1 MSPSQQLTIEQALS
15 KAKKAAKQGN
25 TAIAV
30 KLYNAILQK
39 QPNHSIA
46 KKGLRKLQEA
56 QNKSP
61 EAGISDPPQDQIT
74 VLVNLYNSGQM
85 TETEQACREL
95 LQAYPQSPVATNILG
110 VSLIGQGRLQE
121 AVASFDKAIQIKPD
135 FIDAYYNRGNALKQ
149 LGQLDEAMQD
159 FDKATQLKPDFAE
172 AYSNRGVILE
182 QLGKLDEAIKD
193 YDKAIQL
200 KPGYTEAYYN
210 RGIALKRQGQQ
221 DKAIQDFDQAIQLK
235 PDFAEA
241 YHNLGV
247 TLRQL
252 GQLEDALE
260 NCEKAVQFKP
270 DFAEAYFNRGIIL
283 EQLGQLDE
291 SLKSYDRAI
300 QLKPDYAEAYS
311 NRGVA
316 LKLLGQLNEAMKSFN
331 KTIQLK
337 PDFAEAYNNRGNAL
351 KDLRQLVEALKDF
364 DAAIQL
370 KPDFAEAYNNQ
381 GVALKDLGRLD
392 EAMASFNKAI
402 QLEPDYEDPYS
413 NLLFA
418 LNYLPDLNLSDHIAT
433 ARKFGELVTAK
444 AGPRFPDYHCQPTP
458 EKLRVG
464 LVSGDLRNHP
474 IGYFLESVLSSIDP
488 STVEL
493 IAYPTAP
500 TVDDLSERIK
510 PFFSMWKPIYGQ
522 TDDAAANM
530 IYADGV
536 HVLLDLSGHT
546 AGNRLLMFGHKPSP
560 VQVSWLGYFA
570 TTGLNE
576 MDYLIGD
583 PYVTPPK
590 DDEQFTEKIW
600 RLPETRWC
608 FTPPDIDME
617 VSVPPAVEH
626 GYITF
631 GCFNNTTKINDNVV
645 ALWAKVLDAVPNSR
659 LLLKARQLRDQM
671 TRENIIQRFAVHGID
686 NKRISLEE
694 SEDRQKYFAAYNR
707 IDITLDPFPFTGG
720 TTSVESLW
728 MGVPFVSLTGASLV
742 SKQGVGVLMNAGLSD
757 WVAADEEEYIAKAV
771 LFAADVD
778 SLARLRAG
786 LRSQV
791 LASPLFDAPRFA
803 RNIEQALW
811 DMWKQWAPSSAPK
824 EVRELPREQEER
836 IDHSQSQEQLG
847 AASRRLRHPLRVVR
861 PRLANVG
868 RGHDQRGHQE
878 WNPPIF
884 ALIRSAGDSR
894 PQIPAAVLA
903 PP

>member
-39 QPNHSIA
+39 QPSHSIA

-61 EAGISDPPQDQIT
+61 EAGISNPSQDQIT

-135 FIDAYYNRGNALKQ
+135 YATAYNSRAATLNQ
-149 LGQLDEAMQD
+149 LGQ
-159 FDKATQLKPDFAE
+159 
-172 AYSNRGVILE
+172 SN
-182 QLGKLDEAIKD
+182 EAIESC
-193 YDKAIQL
+193 DK
-200 KPGYTEAYYN
+200 
-210 RGIALKRQGQQ
+210 
-221 DKAIQDFDQAIQLK
+221 
-235 PDFAEA
+235 
-241 YHNLGV
+241 
-247 TLRQL
+247 
-252 GQLEDALE
+252 
-260 NCEKAVQFKP
+260 
-270 DFAEAYFNRGIIL
+270 
-283 EQLGQLDE
+283 
-291 SLKSYDRAI
+291 AI
-300 QLKPDYAEAYS
+300 QLKPDYA
-311 NRGVA
+311 
-316 LKLLGQLNEAMKSFN
+316 K
-331 KTIQLK
+331 
-337 PDFAEAYNNRGNAL
+337 AYNNRGNAR
-351 KDLRQLVEALKDF
+351 RQLGRLVEALKDF
-364 DAAIQL
+364 DKALQL
-370 KPDFAEAYNNQ
+370 KTNYTLAYNNQ
-381 GVALKDLGRLD
+381 GVALKDLGRVD

-778 SLARLRAG
+778 SLASLRAG

-811 DMWKQWAPSSAPK
+811 DMWKQWA
-824 EVRELPREQEER
+824 L
-836 IDHSQSQEQLG
+836 
-847 AASRRLRHPLRVVR
+847 SRMK
-861 PRLANVG
+861 N
-868 RGHDQRGHQE
+868 
-878 WNPPIF
+878 N
-884 ALIRSAGDSR
+884 
-894 PQIPAAVLA
+894 
-903 PP
+903 